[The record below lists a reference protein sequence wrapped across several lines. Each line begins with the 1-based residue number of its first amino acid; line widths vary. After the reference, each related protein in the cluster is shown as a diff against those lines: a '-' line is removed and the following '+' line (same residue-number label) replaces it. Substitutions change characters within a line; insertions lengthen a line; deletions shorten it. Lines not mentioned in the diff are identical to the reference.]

1 MASTRNSTVLKI
13 MLKCNE
19 RVVRNGLLNN
29 RKVIVKRMGY
39 NIDWIIPY
47 LRSPSRLWSF
57 ASTITVIAVGLFSK
71 IVIRWLNKS
80 KIFNLHIMSKALD
93 ERPKNT
99 PIITVSNH
107 HSCFDDPGLWGT
119 LQVKH
124 LIRPKVMRWSLAA
137 HDICYTC
144 AEHSYFFALGKCI
157 PVIRGNGVYQDA
169 VDFCIERLAKGEWV
183 HIFPEGKVNV
193 TKENMRLK
201 WGVGRMIY
209 EAPVTPI
216 VIPIWHIGM
225 DEVLPNDPPYILQ
238 FRKTMTFNY
247 GKPIDFTETVK
258 SLKDRKATDVEARK
272 HITDM
277 IQEALLKLKE
287 ETETLCNQTS

>member
-71 IVIRWLNKS
+71 IVINPEIVGWLNKS

-107 HSCFDDPGLWGT
+107 HSCFDDPGLW
-119 LQVKH
+119 
-124 LIRPKVMRWSLAA
+124 
-137 HDICYTC
+137 
-144 AEHSYFFALGKCI
+144 GKCI